1 MEQILK
7 LANDLGKQ
15 IAGSERFKALRQA
28 ELTVRNDAE
37 THELLEAAER
47 QGKLIAEKES
57 AQKPI
62 EPDDKHEM
70 ERLNEALSA
79 NENLQIL
86 ARAQADYLQ
95 LMKRV
100 DEAIR
105 EQLA

>member
-1 MEQILK
+1 MEQMLK

-15 IAGSERFKALRQA
+15 IAESERFKALRQA

-47 QGKLIAEKES
+47 QGKLIAEREG

-62 EPDDKHEM
+62 EPDEKHEM

-79 NENLQIL
+79 NDNLRAL
-86 ARAQADYLQ
+86 ATAQADYLQ

-105 EQLA
+105 EQLD